1 MLNQTPVPAGQTAIK
16 GATVAAPSAGA
27 TIVNLNAGAV
37 QAPQVYGPAGI
48 YRIAGLI
55 ALTGTAETALANVRL
70 QWNNTSQ
77 TSSLLSLSGQAVPF
91 LIERADLD
99 GVNVV
104 ALIAVANATAG
115 SIYNAILSAT
125 RIG

>member
-77 TSSLLSLSGQAVPF
+77 TACPSFLGRAKSLRKLARRKAMSDA
-91 LIERADLD
+91 
-99 GVNVV
+99 
-104 ALIAVANATAG
+104 
-115 SIYNAILSAT
+115 
-125 RIG
+125 